1 MQYWITPEETTII
14 LENYNSKNYF
24 NCHSFS
30 DYRNNTEQQPEHLNS
45 GSNKEDQ
52 QPQHHHLEQQS
63 QQKLLVPSYKDYDEV
78 SSSDDMPSRQMND
91 SMLAKN
97 VEELV
102 HEIKENL
109 RLKAR
114 PSHSHGRNSRPSPYP
129 PCRSWNDQQN
139 NASSNIAFGEST
151 TTTSTTCLQQ
161 QTQHTTTTATNFKNR
176 FGKKVDSTSDIDDP
190 YELLQALLQ
199 SNNLVKE
206 AVRRLQLN
214 NGNLTKRKLTYYD
227 SDDESSCSP
236 RMFKLC
242 QLEL

>member
-1 MQYWITPEETTII
+1 
-14 LENYNSKNYF
+14 
-24 NCHSFS
+24 
-30 DYRNNTEQQPEHLNS
+30 
-45 GSNKEDQ
+45 
-52 QPQHHHLEQQS
+52 
-63 QQKLLVPSYKDYDEV
+63 
-78 SSSDDMPSRQMND
+78 MPSRQMND

-151 TTTSTTCLQQ
+151 TSTLQQ
-161 QTQHTTTTATNFKNR
+161 HQQQMTTTTTTATNFKNR
-176 FGKKVDSTSDIDDP
+176 FGKKVDSTADIDDP

-214 NGNLTKRKLTYYD
+214 NGNLTKRKLSYYD

>member
-1 MQYWITPEETTII
+1 
-14 LENYNSKNYF
+14 
-24 NCHSFS
+24 
-30 DYRNNTEQQPEHLNS
+30 
-45 GSNKEDQ
+45 
-52 QPQHHHLEQQS
+52 
-63 QQKLLVPSYKDYDEV
+63 
-78 SSSDDMPSRQMND
+78 MPSRQMND

-139 NASSNIAFGEST
+139 NASSNSLTTIAFGEST
-151 TTTSTTCLQQ
+151 TQQTMSTT
-161 QTQHTTTTATNFKNR
+161 TTTTNINTTINKNHTTATNFKNR
-176 FGKKVDSTSDIDDP
+176 FGKKVDSTADIDDP

-214 NGNLTKRKLTYYD
+214 NGNLTKRKLSYYD

>member
-1 MQYWITPEETTII
+1 
-14 LENYNSKNYF
+14 
-24 NCHSFS
+24 
-30 DYRNNTEQQPEHLNS
+30 
-45 GSNKEDQ
+45 
-52 QPQHHHLEQQS
+52 
-63 QQKLLVPSYKDYDEV
+63 
-78 SSSDDMPSRQMND
+78 MPSRQMND

-139 NASSNIAFGEST
+139 NASPNNVTIAFGES
-151 TTTSTTCLQQ
+151 TTSTTCLQQ
-161 QTQHTTTTATNFKNR
+161 QTTTTTATNFKNR
-176 FGKKVDSTSDIDDP
+176 FGKKVDSTADIDDP

-227 SDDESSCSP
+227 SDEESSCSP

>member
-1 MQYWITPEETTII
+1 
-14 LENYNSKNYF
+14 
-24 NCHSFS
+24 
-30 DYRNNTEQQPEHLNS
+30 
-45 GSNKEDQ
+45 
-52 QPQHHHLEQQS
+52 
-63 QQKLLVPSYKDYDEV
+63 
-78 SSSDDMPSRQMND
+78 MPSRQMND

-139 NASSNIAFGEST
+139 NVSSIAFGEST
-151 TTTSTTCLQQ
+151 TSTTTTTCLQQ
-161 QTQHTTTTATNFKNR
+161 QTQQQQTTTTTNHTTTATNFKNR
-176 FGKKVDSTSDIDDP
+176 FGKKVDSTADIDDP

-214 NGNLTKRKLTYYD
+214 NGNLTKRKLSYYD